1 MAGSMIKASESF
13 LEDSKNVAVFRRYC
27 SPEDMSKQRQSR
39 VTFMPCFADEWA
51 NGKWIE
57 IDKEH

>member
-1 MAGSMIKASESF
+1 MIKASESF
-13 LEDSKNVAVFRRYC
+13 LDDSANVAVFGRYC
-27 SPEDMSKQRQSR
+27 SPEDMSKQRRSR